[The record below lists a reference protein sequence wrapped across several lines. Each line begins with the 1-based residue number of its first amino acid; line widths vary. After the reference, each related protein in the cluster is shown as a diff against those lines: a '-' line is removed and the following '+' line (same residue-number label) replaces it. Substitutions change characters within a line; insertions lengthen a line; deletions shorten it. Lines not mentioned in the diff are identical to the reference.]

1 MSESLF
7 QEPTLFKKET
17 QTQVLFCELCEIFKN
32 IFLQATVSQNMKAYI
47 YDNDRPQLSNKKFF
61 WKYLENIQEHICIGL
76 PVLLS
81 YRSCKTKDWLNPH
94 GD

>member
-17 QTQVLFCELCEIFKN
+17 QTKVLFCELCEIFKN

-61 WKYLENIQEHICIGL
+61 
-76 PVLLS
+76 
-81 YRSCKTKDWLNPH
+81 
-94 GD
+94 